1 MNRKTLARKA
11 IASLFM
17 SMLCLL
23 SYAQTR
29 QVTGLVTDA
38 NGEPM
43 IGVNVTV
50 VGTTNGTITDID
62 GNYSLSVASNAKLQ
76 FSFIGYLSKT
86 VEVGTQKQIN
96 VKLVEDAK
104 NLDEVVVIG
113 YGTVKRRDLT
123 GAVASVS
130 GEKLAANP
138 VSNVAQALQGQ
149 LPGVSVTSQDGRPGA
164 TMSIRVRGGGSIT
177 QSNDPLFIVDGV
189 QVSGIDD
196 IPADNIESI
205 DVLKDAASTAIYGAR
220 GANGVILVTTKAGK
234 EGKVSVNYN
243 MYYQMKEKPET
254 LDVLNAYDYVYSTW
268 AYGTA
273 YGGTYGD
280 NIAKY
285 FGLGSKY
292 GNHLNEYKGVA
303 SHNYVN
309 DIMRSAAAWN
319 HDLSLSGG
327 NDKTKYYASVNY
339 TDEEGARINTGFSRW
354 SGSFKIDQ
362 KINKSLSFDADLRYT
377 ETEYL
382 GTKYDV
388 STSAYKYRPVDNPL
402 GDAELTTAFGNG
414 SSFVELGRDPVSVIN
429 NYDNNSK
436 MQRIRAKGGLTW
448 NVMKGLTAKSE
459 LSLSRHWQETKEWD
473 GGLEAGYNTAELTNK
488 NGYAIRWATTLN
500 YEVQGLGADNNLSFM
515 VGNEVLSSK
524 TNSSYI
530 SGSGYPDGFTKED
543 AFGMINM
550 TTPSLGKDEFGSTIG
565 TPNHTQ
571 SWFGRGNYSYKGRYL
586 LTATFRA
593 DGSSKFA
600 PNHHWGYFPAAAVA
614 WRISDEPFMEAQKEW
629 LDNLKL
635 RASYG
640 STGADNIDAL
650 LWKETW
656 TTELIK
662 VDGESVTIYKPGSMK
677 GNPDLKWET
686 TISRNIGLDFG
697 FFNSRIRG
705 SLDFYWNTTKDLLMK
720 VPVDSST
727 GYSYQFQNV
736 GQTSN
741 KGIELA
747 LGTDLVR
754 SKDFNLSMNLT
765 YNFNKNNIDDLDEN
779 TLADTNTGWGSSMRL
794 PQYDYIIRKGQPVGL
809 IQGFKSDG
817 FYTVDDFDYANGVYT
832 LKQGVPDIKNV
843 VNYPTGMSG
852 FKRADG
858 QLAFPGMLKLKDVDG
873 SETVDLGDA
882 TVIGKTL
889 PEHTG
894 GFNFTGNYRNFDFSL
909 GFTYQIG
916 GDVYNANAMHSM
928 MGDKDNALGANR
940 LNIVKDCYK
949 VYDVDSNGDLFL
961 VTEPNA
967 LNALNQN
974 AKYALNYSEY
984 GITVSEF
991 VEDASYLRLQTLTL
1005 GYTLPK
1011 TWTKKAGMQRV
1022 RLYFTGSNLFC
1033 LTGYSGLDPDVN
1045 TDTDGVNG
1053 FPTPNYDYQAY
1064 PKNRSYTFGVNVSF

>member
-1 MNRKTLARKA
+1 M
-11 IASLFM
+11 
-17 SMLCLL
+17 
-23 SYAQTR
+23 
-29 QVTGLVTDA
+29 
-38 NGEPM
+38 
-43 IGVNVTV
+43 
-50 VGTTNGTITDID
+50 
-62 GNYSLSVASNAKLQ
+62 
-76 FSFIGYLSKT
+76 
-86 VEVGTQKQIN
+86 
-96 VKLVEDAK
+96 
-104 NLDEVVVIG
+104 
-113 YGTVKRRDLT
+113 
-123 GAVASVS
+123 
-130 GEKLAANP
+130 
-138 VSNVAQALQGQ
+138 
-149 LPGVSVTSQDGRPGA
+149 
-164 TMSIRVRGGGSIT
+164 
-177 QSNDPLFIVDGV
+177 
-189 QVSGIDD
+189 
-196 IPADNIESI
+196 
-205 DVLKDAASTAIYGAR
+205 
-220 GANGVILVTTKAGK
+220 
-234 EGKVSVNYN
+234 
-243 MYYQMKEKPET
+243 
-254 LDVLNAYDYVYSTW
+254 
-268 AYGTA
+268 
-273 YGGTYGD
+273 
-280 NIAKY
+280 
-285 FGLGSKY
+285 
-292 GNHLNEYKGVA
+292 
-303 SHNYVN
+303 
-309 DIMRSAAAWN
+309 
-319 HDLSLSGG
+319 
-327 NDKTKYYASVNY
+327 
-339 TDEEGARINTGFSRW
+339 
-354 SGSFKIDQ
+354 
-362 KINKSLSFDADLRYT
+362 
-377 ETEYL
+377 
-382 GTKYDV
+382 
-388 STSAYKYRPVDNPL
+388 
-402 GDAELTTAFGNG
+402 
-414 SSFVELGRDPVSVIN
+414 
-429 NYDNNSK
+429 
-436 MQRIRAKGGLTW
+436 
-448 NVMKGLTAKSE
+448 
-459 LSLSRHWQETKEWD
+459 
-473 GGLEAGYNTAELTNK
+473 
-488 NGYAIRWATTLN
+488 
-500 YEVQGLGADNNLSFM
+500 
-515 VGNEVLSSK
+515 
-524 TNSSYI
+524 
-530 SGSGYPDGFTKED
+530 
-543 AFGMINM
+543 
-550 TTPSLGKDEFGSTIG
+550 
-565 TPNHTQ
+565 
-571 SWFGRGNYSYKGRYL
+571 
-586 LTATFRA
+586 
-593 DGSSKFA
+593 
-600 PNHHWGYFPAAAVA
+600 
-614 WRISDEPFMEAQKEW
+614 
-629 LDNLKL
+629 
-635 RASYG
+635 
-640 STGADNIDAL
+640 
-650 LWKETW
+650 
-656 TTELIK
+656 
-662 VDGESVTIYKPGSMK
+662 
-677 GNPDLKWET
+677 KWET

-961 VTEPNA
+961 VTEPDA
-967 LNALNQN
+967 LNTLNQN